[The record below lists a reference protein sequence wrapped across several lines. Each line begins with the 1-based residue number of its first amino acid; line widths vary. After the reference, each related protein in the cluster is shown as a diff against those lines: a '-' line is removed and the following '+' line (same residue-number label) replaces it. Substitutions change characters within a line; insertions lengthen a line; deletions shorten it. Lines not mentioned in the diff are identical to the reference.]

1 MDNADLLANYNHSF
15 IHLQPILF
23 DLSDI
28 SASLDNGNEIIN
40 PNCVDIV
47 YEKIIT
53 ALKLCAA
60 LAVPLRR
67 KIFFKFWWSQELDCL
82 KDSAIDSDK
91 LWKAAGRTR
100 SGSLY
105 DRRFADKRAYRAA
118 IRKNQRKSDDV
129 FTVAPAPLGTEGHVP
144 PHFQKLLGTEGYN

>member
-1 MDNADLLANYNHSF
+1 MGSRGFINLLQSLVRSF
-15 IHLQPILF
+15 ATILFELF
-23 DLSDI
+23 DL
-28 SASLDNGNEIIN
+28 SASLDNDKEIIS

-53 ALKLCAA
+53 ALKPCDAI
-60 LAVPLRR
+60 AVPLRR
-67 KIFFKFWWSQELDCL
+67 KNFFKFWWSQELDCL

-91 LWKAAGRTR
+91 LWKAAGRPR

-118 IRKNQRKSDDV
+118 IRKNQRESEDV
-129 FTVAPAPLGTEGHVP
+129 FSNDLHDALCHPHTFTVWTPESHDSYPL
-144 PHFQKLLGTEGYN
+144 